1 MVNFRRVV
9 TVLAVLAL
17 FTGLGFAQQL
27 GCSAQG
33 TVSTTL
39 RAEGLSEQSGDI
51 IISCSQGIKI
61 PPGGQIPLVN
71 VTVFY
76 STAVTSRL
84 LNKDGR
90 SEALLLID
98 EPNSFQTS
106 PGSNL
111 GLIPCTTPLQGC
123 AQVAGQDVMG
133 TGNTLEYAVAVNP
146 GTQTPAPNVYQGIV
160 NGNSVTFYGVPVLPP
175 TTVGSRTYRIT
186 NVRVNASQAAVNTA
200 VQAFIQASDPAAL
213 PISNSQPIVGYTA
226 NGLKASIGSGV
237 TGKQCVALTTSSTGT
252 IKFTEQFGSAFKT
265 RVKATANSLYSGQI
279 VPADDSAHALGYVSG
294 TPTAGLPATSQSLP
308 GVTSNSESNFV
319 TPTGVFT
326 TAGFRPGLAD
336 FGTRLKATFNNIP
349 SGVHVF
355 VSLNNI
361 GAPAADLA
369 MPGALA
375 GNANTADGSAYVG
388 LAEPVTSE
396 TVGDGAAIG
405 GAFPVVTGDDPSE
418 VPIDSTSHSG
428 TAVWEV
434 VNTNPNT
441 IESFSFAVSF
451 SFTPATAT
459 NSPLPGASTVTLTY
473 APTPSGTAAGA
484 ASTSLTIPRFSNSS
498 SATDTVLTIGVCRTI
513 LLYPYITNQAGFDT
527 GVTVANTSM
536 DPFTTGDNL
545 TGAQNGSCTFTFY
558 GGTTAAANTPPAA
571 FKTPNIPAG
580 TVWADTLSDPAVA
593 PTFQGYA
600 FAVCDFQFAH
610 GFAFISDVGARNLAM
625 GYLALVIPDLSP
637 RTATAFGQGPA
648 VGEQDAH

>member
-39 RAEGLSEQSGDI
+39 RAEGLTEQSGDI

-61 PPGGQIPLVN
+61 PPGGHVPLVN

-111 GLIPCTTPLQGC
+111 GLIPCTTPFQGC
-123 AQVAGQDVMG
+123 AQDAGLDVMG
-133 TGNTLEYAVAVNP
+133 TGNLLEYAVAVNP

-175 TTVGSRTYRIT
+175 ATVGSRTYRIT

-226 NGLKASIGSGV
+226 NGLKASIGSGI
-237 TGKQCVALTTSSTGT
+237 TGKQCVALTTSTTGT
-252 IKFTEQFGSAFKT
+252 IKFTELFGSAFKT
-265 RVKATANSLYSGQI
+265 RVKATTNELYSGQI
-279 VPADDSAHALGYVSG
+279 SALHSALSLGYVSG
-294 TPTAGLPATSQSLP
+294 SPTFGTPADSQSLP

-319 TPTGVFT
+319 APTGVFT
-326 TAGFRPGLAD
+326 TSAFTPGLAD

-349 SGVHVF
+349 SGVHVY
-355 VSLNNI
+355 VSQNNT
-361 GAPAADLA
+361 GAPAADVAL
-369 MPGALA
+369 PGWHD
-375 GNANTADGSAYVG
+375 GNNNTLDGSQFVG
-388 LAEPVTSE
+388 LAQLVTSE

-405 GAFPVVTGDDPSE
+405 GAFPAVTGDNPSE
-418 VPIDSTSHSG
+418 VAIDSTSHSG

-451 SFTPATAT
+451 AYTPATAT
-459 NSPLPGASTVTLTY
+459 NAPLPGTSTVTLTY
-473 APTPSGTAAGA
+473 APTPSGTSAGA

-498 SATDTVLTIGVCRTI
+498 SATDTILTIGVCRTI

-536 DPFTTGDNL
+536 DPFTTGDNA
-545 TGAQNGSCTFTFY
+545 TGAQNGICTFTFY
-558 GGTTAAANTPPAA
+558 GGTTATPDTPPAPV
-571 FKTPNIPAG
+571 KTPFAKAG
-580 TVWADTLSDPAVA
+580 TVWADTLGDIA

-600 FAVCDFQFAH
+600 FAICDFQFAH

-625 GYLALVIPDLSP
+625 GYLALIIPDLSP
-637 RTATAFGQGPA
+637 RTATAFGQGPFA
-648 VGEQDAH
+648 GEQDAH

>member
-1 MVNFRRVV
+1 
-9 TVLAVLAL
+9 
-17 FTGLGFAQQL
+17 
-27 GCSAQG
+27 
-33 TVSTTL
+33 
-39 RAEGLSEQSGDI
+39 
-51 IISCSQGIKI
+51 
-61 PPGGQIPLVN
+61 
-71 VTVFY
+71 
-76 STAVTSRL
+76 
-84 LNKDGR
+84 
-90 SEALLLID
+90 
-98 EPNSFQTS
+98 
-106 PGSNL
+106 
-111 GLIPCTTPLQGC
+111 
-123 AQVAGQDVMG
+123 
-133 TGNTLEYAVAVNP
+133 
-146 GTQTPAPNVYQGIV
+146 
-160 NGNSVTFYGVPVLPP
+160 VLPP

-237 TGKQCVALTTSSTGT
+237 TGKQCVAQTTSSTGKIT
-252 IKFTEQFGSAFKT
+252 FTEQFGSAFKT
-265 RVKATANSLYSGQI
+265 RVKATANTSYSGQI
-279 VPADDSAHALGYVSG
+279 IPADNSASILGYVSG
-294 TPTAGLPATSQSLP
+294 TPTFGLPATSQSLP

-319 TPTGVFT
+319 TPTGVVFT
-326 TAGFRPGLAD
+326 TGTAGFRPGLAD

-361 GAPAADLA
+361 GAPAADIA
-369 MPGALA
+369 TPGGLA
-375 GNANTADGSAYVG
+375 GNANTVLGTDYVG
-388 LAEPVTSE
+388 LAQLVTSE

-405 GAFPVVTGDDPSE
+405 GAFPAVTGDDPSE

-498 SATDTVLTIGVCRTI
+498 SATGTVLTIGVCRTI
-513 LLYPYITNQAGFDT
+513 LLYPYVTNQAGFDT

-558 GGTTAAANTPPAA
+558 GGTTAAANTPPAPY
-571 FKTPNIPAG
+571 KTPNIPAG

-625 GYLALVIPDLSP
+625 GYLALVIPDHTV
-637 RTATAFGQGPA
+637 RTASPLGNTDLS
-648 VGEQDAH
+648 GEQDAH